1 MPLSAGERLGA
12 YEILALIGKGGMG
25 EVYKARDTRL
35 GREVA
40 IKVSTEQF
48 SERFERE
55 ARAIAALNHPN
66 ICQLYDVG
74 PNYLVMELVEGVEPK
89 GPLPLDTALNYARQ
103 IADALEAA
111 HAKDI
116 VHRDLKPG
124 NIKIKSDGTVKVLDF
139 GLAKIGGTP
148 TAKAEDSPTLSMA
161 ATQAGMIL
169 GTAAYMSPEQAR
181 GKQVDKRADIWAF
194 GVVLFEMLTGKRL
207 FQGDDI
213 TDTLAA
219 VLRHQPDWAQVPPQV
234 RRLLERCLEKDP
246 QKRLRDIGDAWQLL
260 EEAKEPQAEGPRHS
274 KLPWGA
280 AAALAI
286 ALAAVAI
293 HDRRPA
299 PESDVVKFLI
309 SAPDKTSLDS
319 SGITGI
325 PVYSAGRISPNG
337 RKLAFAANQ
346 SGKTMLWVRALDA
359 LAAQPLMGTED
370 AALPFWSPDS
380 RSIAFFAQGKLKR
393 MDLEGGPPL
402 TICDAPSGRGG
413 SWNRAG
419 VIVFAPE
426 STGPLKR
433 VAPAGGETVAV
444 TALKA
449 GQAGHKYPSFLPDD
463 RHFLYTDTANEV
475 FTGSLDSV
483 DAQQRVLLAADSPPV
498 YAPPGYILFVRQGA
512 LLAQPFDAKKLR
524 LSGEPVPIAEQL
536 GFGLNGQAFSVSE
549 NGNLTYRT
557 GVGLANLQLN
567 WVDSTGKLIQ
577 SIATP
582 GGYYLGPD
590 LAPDEKRIAIHRHE
604 GAGGDVWIVEAS
616 TGKTSRFTFDASQE
630 NASPI
635 WSPDGSHIAFGSRRN
650 EKWGI
655 YQKLSNGAG
664 SEELLFESEV
674 VKMPMSWS
682 ADGKWILY
690 MTIDAKTG
698 QDIWALSLSGDR
710 KAFPILQT
718 PFYEGHPQF
727 SPDGKWFAYESNET
741 GRSEIYIQSF
751 PPGAGKWQISSN
763 GGWFAR
769 WSWDGKKL
777 FYMDA
782 LNSGKIVSIGI
793 SAAGSTLE
801 SSVPMPLFD
810 SEYVNTPAGHSG
822 NWNSFA
828 VSSDSQ
834 RFLIPRPEAN
844 LNNALTST
852 PITVVLNWTE
862 ALRKK

>member
-1 MPLSAGERLGA
+1 MSLSTGDQLGP

-40 IKVSTEQF
+40 IKVSAEQF
-48 SERFERE
+48 TERFERE

-89 GPLPLDTALNYARQ
+89 GPLPVDTALNYARQ
-103 IADALEAA
+103 MVDALEAA
-111 HAKDI
+111 HANDI

-148 TAKAEDSPTLSMA
+148 AAKAEDSPTLSMA

-194 GVVLFEMLTGKRL
+194 GVVLYEMLTGKQL
-207 FQGDDI
+207 FHGDDI

-219 VLRHQPDWAQVPPQV
+219 VLRHQPDWEQVPPKV

-260 EEAKEPQAEGPRHS
+260 EEAPQVSAPVKS
-274 KLPWGA
+274 KLPWGV
-280 AAALAI
+280 AAALVI
-286 ALAAVAI
+286 ALAAVVI
-293 HDRRPA
+293 HDRRSP
-299 PESDVVKFLI
+299 PESDVVKFFI
-309 SAPDKTSLDS
+309 SAPDKMLLDTS
-319 SGITGI
+319 GVTGI

-337 RKLAFAANQ
+337 RKLAFAARDE
-346 SGKTMLWVRALDA
+346 SGKTMLWVRSLDA
-359 LAAQPLMGTED
+359 LAAQPLIGTED

-380 RSIAFFAQGKLKR
+380 RSIAFFAQGKMKR

-426 STGPLKR
+426 TTGPLKR
-433 VAPAGGETVAV
+433 VSPAGGDTVAV

-449 GQAGHKYPSFLPDD
+449 GQSGHKYPSFLLDD

-483 DAQQRVLLAADSPPV
+483 DAQQRFLLAADSPPV
-498 YAPPGYILFVRQGA
+498 YTPPGYLLFVRQGA

-524 LSGEPVPIAEQL
+524 LSGDPIPIAEQL
-536 GFGLNGQAFSVSE
+536 GLVQLGQAFSVSE
-549 NGNLTYRT
+549 NGILTYRT
-557 GVGLANLQLN
+557 GVGLANLQLT
-567 WVDSTGKLIQ
+567 WVDATGKLVQ

-590 LAPDEKRIAIHRHE
+590 LSPDGKRIAIHRHE
-604 GAGGDVWIVEAS
+604 SAGGDVWIVEVS

-635 WSPDGSHIAFGSRRN
+635 WSPDGNHIAFGSRRN
-650 EKWGI
+650 GKWGI
-655 YQKLSNGAG
+655 YRKLSNGTG
-664 SEELLFESEV
+664 TEELLFESEV
-674 VKMPMSWS
+674 LKMPMSWS
-682 ADGKWILY
+682 ADDKWILY

-698 QDIWALSLSGDR
+698 QDIWALPLSGDR

-718 PFYEGHPQF
+718 PFNEGHPQF

-751 PPGAGKWQISSN
+751 PPGTGKWQISSN

-769 WSWDGKKL
+769 WSRDGRKL

-782 LNSGKIVSIGI
+782 LNSGKIVSVGI

-810 SEYVNTPAGHSG
+810 SAYINTPAGHSG

-844 LNNALTST
+844 ANSALTST